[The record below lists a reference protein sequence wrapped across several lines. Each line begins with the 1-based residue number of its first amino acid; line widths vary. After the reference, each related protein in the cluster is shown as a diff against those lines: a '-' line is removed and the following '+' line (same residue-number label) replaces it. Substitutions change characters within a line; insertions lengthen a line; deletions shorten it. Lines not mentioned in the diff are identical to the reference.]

1 MALNWISQRLAQF
14 WRLKM
19 NIPKGAVAVADGEKL
34 NLFRNS
40 GDEANPKLT
49 ASAVEDVANENK
61 GSGARH
67 QSSSANPDNSQIEE
81 DSFAAGTAG
90 LLNRQV
96 LDGRIANLIV
106 IAAPR
111 TLGELRKHYHQQLS
125 AVLVGEIAKDLTGH
139 SAREVETAIA
149 GA

>member
-1 MALNWISQRLAQF
+1 MD
-14 WRLKM
+14 
-19 NIPKGAVAVADGEKL
+19 IPRGATVAVADGERL

-49 ASAVEDVANENK
+49 ASTVEDVTNDNK

-81 DSFAAGTAG
+81 DSFAAGTAD

-96 LDGRIANLIV
+96 LGGQIDNLII

-111 TLGELRKHYHQQLS
+111 TLGNCVSIIIRNYRPCLL
-125 AVLVGEIAKDLTGH
+125 AK
-139 SAREVETAIA
+139 SPRISRAIH
-149 GA
+149 